1 MAQLAVSQGVSTI
14 ALLDFIIEHEIDTR

>member
-14 ALLDFIIEHEIDTR
+14 ALLDFIIEHEID